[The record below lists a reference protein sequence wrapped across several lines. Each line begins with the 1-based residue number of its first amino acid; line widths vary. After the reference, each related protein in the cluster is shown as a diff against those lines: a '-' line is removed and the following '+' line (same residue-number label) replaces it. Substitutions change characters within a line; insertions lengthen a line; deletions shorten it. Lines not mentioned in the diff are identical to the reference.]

1 MIVPLP
7 SLCGAWC
14 GSVYPSGVQ
23 HAATPTVRQVWQRYG
38 CHTPH
43 YRVISYLGLRRTGSV
58 ATGFECGTTPK
69 FQGRCHTTLPHQKG
83 RRIDAATND
92 GGAQRRQNEESL
104 NAAMGRSDYAP
115 TGRHGIFTPTGQ
127 PTDRGGPLRRA
138 GWLAGHIDG
147 TADRTGGAPTVLRGG
162 WPNRAGYAADG
173 HRGGG
178 VYVKG
183 TRLGRPARCR
193 SGHAIVCRCVELGN
207 WLTLT

>member
-1 MIVPLP
+1 MTGPTIGPFP
-7 SLCGAWC
+7 SRRGAWC
-14 GSVYPSGVQ
+14 GSVYPLRGTTRC
-23 HAATPTVRQVWQRYG
+23 HTPVRQVWQQYP

-43 YRVISYLGLRRTGSV
+43 YRFLSDLSLIRTGGVATDFSV
-58 ATGFECGTTPK
+58 AATPK
-69 FQGRCHTTLPHQKG
+69 LHGRCHTTLPHQKG

-147 TADRTGGAPTVLRGG
+147 TADRTGGAPT
-162 WPNRAGYAADG
+162 
-173 HRGGG
+173 
-178 VYVKG
+178 
-183 TRLGRPARCR
+183 
-193 SGHAIVCRCVELGN
+193 I
-207 WLTLT
+207 